1 MPNILLVL
9 ILVLMATPLGAQT
22 VRVTTGEHES
32 FTRLV
37 LSIPPGADWEFGTT
51 DDGYAFRLPG
61 RAPSWDIGSV
71 FDRIPR
77 DRLASIA
84 VGPEGESLRLVLGCT
99 CHAMPFEFRPGVIVI
114 DLRNGLPPAGS
125 AFERR
130 LEIAGSEP
138 ELAAP
143 SLRPRP
149 RPGAAPAFDWV
160 RLSLDPPAG
169 TTLPRG
175 PESMLPSLPDP
186 ALQAMQAEL
195 LKGFARAASEGLI
208 DPVSRPPA
216 PGTPPTRPS
225 PAPPTLRIGAPLDAR
240 TGLSPPVDLSASGAI
255 CPAEDILGLERWG
268 EAAPVSVQF
277 AGAMTNLVGEFDQPT
292 NEAVTKAVRFHLFI
306 GFGAEARALLAAFPV
321 DHPDRPFWL
330 SLGRILDGDPD
341 PQGPF
346 RGLAGCDG
354 PAALWAT
361 LADPSLAGDEVNKNA
376 LLRAFSSL
384 PPHLRRHLG
393 PSLID
398 RFLQADD
405 RATASALNDMLQ
417 RLPGLPDARQR
428 ISAARIADSLGSGAQ
443 AQTMLDEVL
452 ADPGPAQAEA
462 LIALVDL
469 HLEDRRPL
477 PPTVADSIGSFL
489 SQSSAPEDAT
499 PLARAH
505 VLALALSDQFDKAFA
520 GLSAAPEA
528 QGELWSL
535 LANGPDD
542 AILLHAMGADA
553 TPLPETIR
561 SQIAERLMTLGF
573 PREAARWSSRPV
585 PAPNGQDAP
594 YRQAI
599 LARSWA
605 ALGPD
610 APESWR
616 QLAAKLDP
624 TEAPPG
630 PPLARGRSLA
640 DESAETRAAVES
652 LLADLPEP

>member
-1 MPNILLVL
+1 MILRALL
-9 ILVLMATPLGAQT
+9 LFLMAAPVQAQT

-37 LSIPPGADWEFGTT
+37 LSVPPGADWEFGTT

-61 RAPSWDIGSV
+61 RLPRWEIGSV

-84 VGPEGESLRLVLGCT
+84 VDPEGESLRLVLGCA

-114 DLRNGLPPAGS
+114 DLRNGPPPAGS

-130 LEIAGSEP
+130 LAIA
-138 ELAAP
+138 AAEQDPAIP

-149 RPGAAPAFDWV
+149 RPGTVPAFDWV
-160 RLSLDPPAG
+160 RLSLDTPNG
-169 TTLPRG
+169 TVPQRG
-175 PESMLPSLPDP
+175 PEALLPPMPDP

-208 DPVSRPPA
+208 DPVGRPPA
-216 PGTPPTRPS
+216 PGATSTRPA
-225 PAPPTLRIGAPLDAR
+225 PAQPTLRVGLPLDAR
-240 TGLSPPVDLSASGAI
+240 TGMSPPVDLSASGTT
-255 CPAEDILGLERWG
+255 CPAEDVLGLERWG
-268 EAAPVSVQF
+268 EAASISVQF
-277 AGAMTNLVGEFDQPT
+277 AGAMTDLVGEFDQPT
-292 NEAVTKAVRFHLFI
+292 DDAVIKAVRFHLFL
-306 GFGAEARALLAAFPV
+306 GFGAEARALLAAFPI

-361 LADPSLAGDEVNKNA
+361 LADPALAGREVDKNA

-405 RATASALNDMLQ
+405 RVTASALNDMLQ
-417 RLPGLPDARQR
+417 RLPGSPDARQQ
-428 ISAARIADSLGSGAQ
+428 ISAARIADTLGSGAQ

-469 HLEDRRPL
+469 HLDDGRAL
-477 PPTVADSIGSFL
+477 PPSVAESIGSFL
-489 SQSSAPEDAT
+489 SQASAPADT
-499 PLARAH
+499 KPLARAH

-520 GLSAAPEA
+520 ELSTSPEA
-528 QGELWSL
+528 QGDLWSL
-535 LANGPDD
+535 LADGPDD
-542 AILLHAMGADA
+542 AILLHAIGADA
-553 TPLPETIR
+553 TLLPETIR
-561 SQIAERLMTLGF
+561 NQIAERLMALGF
-573 PREAARWSSRPV
+573 LREAARWSSRPV
-585 PAPNGQDAP
+585 PVPTGQDAP

-610 APESWR
+610 APEPWR
-616 QLAAKLDP
+616 QLAAKIDP
-624 TEAPPG
+624 TQAPEA
-630 PPLARGRSLA
+630 PPLARGRTLA
-640 DESAETRAAVES
+640 DESAETRAAVEA